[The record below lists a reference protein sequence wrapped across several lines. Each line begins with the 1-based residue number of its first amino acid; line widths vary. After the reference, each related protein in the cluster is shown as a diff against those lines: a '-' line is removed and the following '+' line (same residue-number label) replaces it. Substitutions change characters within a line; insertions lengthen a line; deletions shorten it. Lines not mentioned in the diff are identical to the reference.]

1 MKKIQWKKQF
11 PAVGIVLL
19 AASVLLVC
27 FIFGRSLMPFDVSSA
42 ESGSVVDMLG
52 GLLHMIGI
60 NEQDASHV
68 VRKAA
73 HFTEFCVL
81 GVLLT
86 LTAWK
91 NGKKNLRPHIFTV
104 LFFCL
109 AVPVC
114 DETIQYF
121 SPGRSPEVAD
131 VLLDFSGAFTGVLI
145 TSLILKLLSMHKRK
159 EKIAK

>member
-1 MKKIQWKKQF
+1 MKKDRWKKQV
-11 PAVGIVLL
+11 PVAELILLLGTVLL
-19 AASVLLVC
+19 IC
-27 FIFGRSLMPFDVSSA
+27 FIFGRSLMPFDASSA
-42 ESGSVVDMLG
+42 ESGSVVDFLGGFLSMLG
-52 GLLHMIGI
+52 IG
-60 NEQDASHV
+60 EQDASHV

-104 LFFCL
+104 LFFSL

-114 DETIQYF
+114 DEGIQYF
-121 SPGRSPEVAD
+121 SAGRSPEVAD
-131 VLLDFSGAFTGVLI
+131 VLLDFSGAFTGFLI
-145 TSLILKLLSMHKRK
+145 TYLILTLLAMHNRR
-159 EKIAK
+159 EKISN

>member
-1 MKKIQWKKQF
+1 MKKNQRNRQF
-11 PAVGIVLL
+11 PAVGIILLLGTVLL
-19 AASVLLVC
+19 IC
-27 FIFGRSLMPFDVSSA
+27 FIFGRSMMPFDASSA

-52 GLLHMIGI
+52 GVLSMLGI

-104 LFFCL
+104 LFFSL

-114 DETIQYF
+114 DEAIQYL

-131 VLLDFSGAFTGVLI
+131 VLLDFSGAFTGFLI
-145 TSLILKLLSMHKRK
+145 TFVILQLLSMHNRK